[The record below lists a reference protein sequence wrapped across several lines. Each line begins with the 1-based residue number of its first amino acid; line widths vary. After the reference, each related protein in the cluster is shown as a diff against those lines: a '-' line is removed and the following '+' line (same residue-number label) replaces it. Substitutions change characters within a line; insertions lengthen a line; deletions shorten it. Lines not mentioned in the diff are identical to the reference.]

1 MENQLPSPIRA
12 KISALGTYVPPRIL
26 SNKELETMVETTDQW
41 ILERTGIR
49 ERHIA
54 APGVAASD
62 LAVEAVKKMRES
74 HPFDLQEVDLIV
86 VGTVTPD
93 MMFPSTACLVQ
104 NKLGITNTWGFD
116 VSAGCSGFLY
126 ALNTGVAFVESGK
139 YKKVL
144 AIGSDKNSVMVNYED
159 RAVCII
165 FGDGA
170 GAVLL
175 EPAEEGEAGIIDHVA
190 QVEGAGG
197 QYLYMPAG
205 GSLHPATHETVDK
218 KMHYI
223 HQDGQQVF
231 KYAVRKMSEMTE
243 RLLKRNNLTGSDI
256 DCFVAHQANKR
267 IIMATADRLT
277 MPEEKVVINID
288 RYGNTTAGTI
298 PLAMQTALE
307 TGKLKKGDTVLL
319 AAVGAGFTS
328 GATLLK
334 WAY

>member
-1 MENQLPSPIRA
+1 LPTCRRA
-12 KISALGTYVPPRIL
+12 KITALGTYVPPRIL
-26 SNKELETMVETTDQW
+26 SNQDLEKMVETTDQW

-62 LAVEAVKKMRES
+62 LAVEAVKNLLES

-93 MMFPSTACLVQ
+93 MMYPSTACLVQ
-104 NKLGITNTWGFD
+104 HKLGIAHTWGFD

-126 ALNTGVAFVESGK
+126 ALNTGVAFVEAGK

-144 AIGSDKNSVMVNYED
+144 VIGTDKNSMMVNYED

-175 EPAEEGEAGIIDHVA
+175 EPAKEGEAGIIDHVA
-190 QVEGAGG
+190 QIEGAGG
-197 QYLYMPAG
+197 QYLYMPGG
-205 GSLHPATHETVDK
+205 GSLNPATHETVDK

-231 KYAVRKMSEMTE
+231 KYAVKKMAEMTGRILE
-243 RLLKRNNLTGSDI
+243 RNHLTGSDI
-256 DCFVAHQANKR
+256 DCFIAHQANRR
-267 IIMATADRLT
+267 IITATADRLK
-277 MPEEKVVINID
+277 MPEDKVIINID
-288 RYGNTTAGTI
+288 RFGNTTAGTI

-307 TGKLKKGDTVLL
+307 TGKLKKGDMVLL
-319 AAVGAGFTS
+319 AAVGAGFTA